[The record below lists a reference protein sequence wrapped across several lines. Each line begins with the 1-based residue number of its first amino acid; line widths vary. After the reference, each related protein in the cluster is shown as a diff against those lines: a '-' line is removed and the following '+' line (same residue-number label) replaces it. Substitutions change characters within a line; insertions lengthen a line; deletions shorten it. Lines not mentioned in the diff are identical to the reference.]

1 MKPHGCLW
9 PLSIPYQAAVQ
20 VRNRL
25 YDIGVLKSQSVNAPV
40 ISVGNISV
48 GGTGKTPTVIHLLE
62 RIRRLSA
69 GRKIKTAVVSRGYK
83 GLGGGTQVVA
93 DGRKQLVDFMT
104 AGDEP
109 VMIAEAS
116 PGTIVIT
123 DANRVR
129 GCAKAIDELKANL
142 ILLDDG
148 FQHRRL
154 NRNLDIVLLDGRNPL
169 GNNRLLPAGFLREPA
184 SSLKRADLI
193 VLSKAVGNDEELADR
208 AKKLGELLKKPVI
221 ATRMVKK
228 YWRRLDGS
236 ELLQVEEIKGKK
248 TLAFAGI
255 ARPEYFFDDVVQLGA
270 DLVRSIPLPDHCS
283 YSKAQLD
290 YISMEYVRAK
300 SEWLVTTSKDALK
313 LPAIM
318 RFLPVYYLDTEIEVV
333 AGGDVLDEMLL
344 KTINEFGSEK

>member
-1 MKPHGCLW
+1 MIKPHGCLW
-9 PLSIPYQAAVQ
+9 PLSIPYQAAVR

-25 YDIGVLKSQSVNAPV
+25 YDIGVLKSKSVNAPV
-40 ISVGNISV
+40 ISIGNISV
-48 GGTGKTPTVIHLLE
+48 GGTGKTPTVIHLIE
-62 RIRRLSA
+62 RIRKLNTP
-69 GRKIKTAVVSRGYK
+69 RKKKIAVVSRGYK
-83 GLGGGTQVVA
+83 GLGRGTQVVA

-123 DANRVR
+123 DKSRVR
-129 GCAKAIDELKANL
+129 GARKAIDDLKAGL

-148 FQHRRL
+148 FQHRKLHRD
-154 NRNLDIVLLDGRNPL
+154 LDIVLLDGRNPL
-169 GNNRLLPAGFLREPA
+169 GNKRLLPAGFLREPV
-184 SSLKRADLI
+184 SSLKRADLV
-193 VLSKAVGNDEELADR
+193 VLSKAIGSDDELTDR
-208 AKKLGELLKKPVI
+208 AKKLGELINKPVI

-236 ELLQVEEIKGKK
+236 ELLQVDEISGKRV
-248 TLAFAGI
+248 LAFAGI
-255 ARPEYFFDDVVQLGA
+255 AKPEYFFNDVSQLDA
-270 DLVRSIPLPDHCS
+270 DLVSSIPLPDHCR

-290 YISMEYVRAK
+290 YISMTYVRTK

-313 LPAIM
+313 LPVIL

-333 AGGDVLDEMLL
+333 TGGDVLDEMLV
-344 KTINEFGSEK
+344 KVIHA

>member
-9 PLSIPYQAAVQ
+9 PLSIPYQAVVQ

-25 YDIGVLKSQSVNAPV
+25 YDIGVLTSKSVSAPV
-40 ISVGNISV
+40 ISIGNISA

-62 RIRRLSA
+62 RIRRLNA

-83 GLGGGTQVVA
+83 GLGRGTQVVA

-116 PGTIVIT
+116 HGTIVIT

-129 GCAKAIDELKANL
+129 GCRKAIDDLKAGL

-148 FQHRRL
+148 FQHRKLHRD
-154 NRNLDIVLLDGRNPL
+154 LDIVLLDGRNPL
-169 GNNRLLPAGFLREPA
+169 GNNRLLPAGFLREPT

-193 VLSKAVGNDEELADR
+193 VLSKAVGTEEELTDR
-208 AKKLGELLKKPVI
+208 AKKLSELLNKPVI

-236 ELLQVEEIKGKK
+236 ELFQVEEIGGKRV
-248 TLAFAGI
+248 LAFAGI
-255 ARPEYFFDDVVQLGA
+255 AKPDYFFDDVTQLGA
-270 DLVRSIPLPDHCS
+270 DLVRSIPLPDHCG
-283 YSKAQLD
+283 YSKAQID
-290 YISMEYVRAK
+290 YISMAYVRTK

-313 LPAIM
+313 LPVIM

-333 AGGDVLDEMLL
+333 AGGDVLDEMLM
-344 KTINEFGSEK
+344 KVMNK